1 MSTENFQLFNDFTPR
16 KYVFA
21 FFAFIRGLR
30 AHGFLHANIE
40 NLLYTETG
48 KDTIIVFL
56 TTGINIFIAGL
67 FFVFAPRILG
77 PSDFGIFATVVA
89 TGILATNIANLGI
102 DTGILKFASNGEKNN
117 TYLALA
123 FKSYLILG
131 LATAIIGLFISPF
144 LAKFLG
150 YPQISALLRI
160 AFVSTI
166 LLLFTNF
173 YVAVLQARKDFVK
186 ASFVNISSNLSKLI
200 ILFIAAAFFSI
211 GLYLITIIFFF
222 TPIVSVIVGKIITPF
237 KLENKAVKNPF
248 VFFNYNL
255 WVALALIVAS
265 IPLDNYFLLKLAG
278 ASQTGLYAVPFKIL
292 TFVYQ
297 FAGNFTRV
305 LAPRFT
311 SFDTKEKTRVFAL
324 KSFGMV
330 AIMSAFLLA
339 LAIFGVPAISFV
351 FGGSFLESEGLFRI
365 LTLGFIFFF
374 AGTVPSA
381 IVLYYLGKSQVTFVV
396 TVIRFIVFAALL
408 YILVPKMQAVGA
420 AVSYS
425 VAEGAAFL
433 LLAIYSFVKL
443 K

>member
-1 MSTENFQLFNDFTPR
+1 MRRIL
-16 KYVFA
+16 
-21 FFAFIRGLR
+21 
-30 AHGFLHANIE
+30 E

-48 KDTIIVFL
+48 KDTAIVFL
-56 TTGINIFIAGL
+56 TTAINIFVAGL

-89 TGILATNIANLGI
+89 TGILATNIANFGI
-102 DTGILKFASNGEKNN
+102 DTGILKFATKEVKNN
-117 TYLALA
+117 PYLALA

-131 LATAIIGLFISPF
+131 MVTATVGFVVSPLLANL
-144 LAKFLG
+144 LG
-150 YPQISALLRI
+150 HYQLVSLLRI
-160 AFVSTI
+160 AFFSIIFI
-166 LLLFTNF
+166 LLTNF
-173 YVAVLQARKDFVK
+173 YVAALQAKKEFIK

-200 ILFIAAAFFSI
+200 LLAVAAIFFSV
-211 GLYLITIIFFF
+211 GLFLISVIFFF
-222 TPIVSVIVGKIITPF
+222 TTIIAVIVGKLLLPF
-237 KLENKAVKNPF
+237 EFKTKSVAKPF

-255 WVALALIVAS
+255 WVALSLIIAS

-278 ASQTGLYAVPFKIL
+278 PVQTGLYAAPFKIL

-311 SFDTKEKTRVFAL
+311 SFDTKEKARKFAF
-324 KSFGMV
+324 KSFGIV
-330 AIMSAFLLA
+330 VIMSAFLIV
-339 LAIFGVPAISFV
+339 LAIVGMPVISIV
-351 FGGSFLESEGLFRI
+351 FGKSFLESAQLFRI

-381 IVLYYLGKSQVTFVV
+381 IILYYFGKSQVTFFITTLRLVV
-396 TVIRFIVFAALL
+396 FFALL
-408 YILVPKMQAVGA
+408 YFLVPKMQAVGA

-425 VAEGAAFL
+425 IAEGMTFL
-433 LLAIYSFVKL
+433 LLTIYSLWRL